1 MPDQHDDSQRAFP
14 RDTPQDSQHHDF
26 QHDAH
31 RSRQH
36 TLRLGI
42 LVVLAG
48 LVTFLMILLI
58 GPALR

>member
-1 MPDQHDDSQRAFP
+1 MPDQHDDL
-14 RDTPQDSQHHDF
+14 

-48 LVTFLMILLI
+48 LVTLLMILLI